1 MKTIKADLL
10 NDVVSVYDQTKTT
23 IQGRVHSKT
32 IDGQEV
38 LGPAVNKYIDLNLD
52 TVGLITAPAAT
63 YISPNGRVF
72 NVSTLTGSASATG
85 EFLYYIS
92 CHEIDQTTGEVT
104 YIGLIRA
111 PIGVRATTAHSVRSF
126 KVIDDGT
133 TGWKIYVTTT
143 AAVLIYSGTVCIN
156 NIDKADFS
164 QVSPTIF
171 NFAKSSDS
179 KAAYLLQDPN
189 NIGVNQLQVA
199 SAGSVLDR
207 INNRI
212 YVHNGVSAT
221 HQYYVY
227 STNASLTYLS
237 QAANINSAISRIE
250 ITGHPYLDND
260 PIQLFNLVGGTGLT
274 DNTLY
279 FVRNRTANDFQVSST
294 SGGAAITITAN
305 GTGTVG
311 RAFGTV
317 GSAWIHKT
325 GNLPALSG
333 TMLANDSEDLA
344 VPQHTVLNGQQCVLI
359 ATSAS
364 NNAGRLYLGAL
375 SELTSGATTWPSL
388 ISVNLLGTPNQITA
402 ITPTSVAWSN
412 VLDRAI
418 IYLATGN
425 IFILKQFVDNQI
437 DKIFGGSNNTFIEGT
452 NPQIVPVGFLTST
465 AMDVD
470 EGWLV
475 VNSTATGQR
484 GNILCDLR
492 SDELF
497 DYSYVVTKV
506 LDTPDLVLNSV
517 NLMEKLRRFTGEYRV
532 CYRTSGFASISGG
545 WVDLPVAQDISSV
558 ATSDQIQFK
567 IMFRTLDLD
576 TSIHA
581 QVSELLLSVVSNFE
595 ISDNFEYSDD
605 NSDNTSP
612 SRIAFRLK
620 RAYSSSVPTLNFRAY
635 DLSNV
640 LIVDHDT
647 VNQIG
652 NFEYSTDNGTS
663 WLPLGT
669 IPNTVGT
676 LVRYS
681 FTTPPGVDIRV
692 SIVEA

>member
-23 IQGRVHSKT
+23 IQGRVHSKI

-38 LGPAVNKYIDLNLD
+38 LGPALNRYIDLNVD
-52 TVGLITAPAAT
+52 TVGVITAPSAT
-63 YISPNGRVF
+63 YISPNGRIF
-72 NVSTLTGSASATG
+72 NMNTLTGTASATG
-85 EFLYYIS
+85 EFLYNIS
-92 CHEIDQTTGEVT
+92 CHELDQVTGDIV
-104 YIGLIRA
+104 YLGMIRA
-111 PIGVRATTAHSVRSF
+111 VIGVRATTAHVLRSL
-126 KVIDDGT
+126 KVIDDGI
-133 TGWKIYVTTT
+133 TGWRIFVTTT
-143 AAVLIYSGTVCIN
+143 AATVIYGGVACVN
-156 NIDKADFS
+156 NVDRADFS
-164 QVSPTIF
+164 QVSPTVF
-171 NFAKSSDS
+171 NFGKSSDA
-179 KAAYLLQDPN
+179 KATYLLQDPA
-189 NIGVNQLQVA
+189 NIGVNQLNIA

-207 INNRI
+207 VANRL

-227 STNASLTYLS
+227 STNAAMTYDS
-237 QAANINSAISRIE
+237 QSANINSATSRIE

-279 FVRNRTANDFQVSST
+279 FVRNRTANDFQVSAT
-294 SGGAAITITAN
+294 SGGAAINITAN

-317 GSAWIHKT
+317 GSAFVHKT
-325 GNLPALSG
+325 GNLPALTG
-333 TMLANDSEDLA
+333 TLLANDSEDLA
-344 VPQHTVLNGQQCVLI
+344 VPGHTSLAGKRCSFF
-359 ATSAS
+359 ATSAA
-364 NNAGRLYLGAL
+364 NTGRLYMGRLD
-375 SELTSGATTWPSL
+375 ELTSGATTWPSL
-388 ISVNLLGTPNQITA
+388 ITVNQIGTLNQITSLTA
-402 ITPTSVAWSN
+402 TSVAWST
-412 VLDRAI
+412 VLDKAV
-418 IYLATGN
+418 IYTTAGN
-425 IFILKQFVDNQI
+425 ILIIKPFQDNMI
-437 DKIFGGSNNTFIEGT
+437 DRIMGGSNSTYFEGVA
-452 NPQIVPVGFLTST
+452 NPIVPVSFIAAT
-465 AMDVD
+465 AMDID

-475 VNSTATGQR
+475 LASATTGQR
-484 GNILCDLR
+484 GNFVCDLR
-492 SDELF
+492 SDAIF
-497 DYSYVVTKV
+497 DHSFIVTKV
-506 LDTPDLVLNSV
+506 LDTPDLTFNSI
-517 NLMEKLRRFTGEYRV
+517 NFMEKLFDYTGILKV
-532 CYRTSGFASISGG
+532 QYRTSGFGSISGG
-545 WVDLPVAQDISSV
+545 WTDINIVQDISAV
-558 ATSDQIQFK
+558 AAADQIQFK
-567 IMFRTLDLD
+567 ILFDTLSLD